1 MGYNKTMIKKYKN
14 QILLVI
20 AVLIIAFRGYF
31 DQQLRVQNSAFV
43 AEIITLKVF
52 INEQLPDDMAKFNAK
67 YPKNILKMEIG
78 K

>member
-20 AVLIIAFRGYF
+20 AVLIIVFQGYF